1 MEITQLIR
9 EMSNGDAD
17 AAEAVYDLVYDQLR
31 LIARRRMAGES
42 SDHTMQPTALV
53 NEAYLRLVKS
63 NKTIW
68 RDRRHFFGVAAEA
81 MRRILIDAARTKKRI
96 KRGGKNKVRQP
107 LNEYSAM
114 TGPLDTDLL
123 DLDDALKEL
132 EKEDPE
138 RAELVRLHFFS
149 GLTIQE
155 CADLMEIS
163 KSTAERSW
171 RFSRAWLKS
180 RISQDESA

>member
-1 MEITQLIR
+1 MEITRLIR
-9 EMSNGDAD
+9 DMSNGDAD

-63 NKTIW
+63 
-68 RDRRHFFGVAAEA
+68 
-81 MRRILIDAARTKKRI
+81 
-96 KRGGKNKVRQP
+96 QP